1 MECYSDWGG
10 SKDIKS
16 LAIQEGRHSEICDW
30 RAWGGSIEGKSLVT
44 QEGRHVI
51 NVMGVIEV
59 GVKKVNI
66 FLPKKEGTQLMW
78 LGCWSDWSGN
88 KDSAF

>member
-1 MECYSDWGG
+1 M
-10 SKDIKS
+10 
-16 LAIQEGRHSEICDW
+16 
-30 RAWGGSIEGKSLVT
+30 SIEGKSLVT

-66 FLPKKEGTQLMW
+66 FLPKKEGTQLM
-78 LGCWSDWSGN
+78 
-88 KDSAF
+88 